1 MLPSAALA
9 SFRAR
14 STPPRSPFS
23 SVIPALVVVVI
34 GGPGSLKGAVLG
46 ALIIGTADTF
56 GPVLLPEFSSFTMY
70 AVMAAILL
78 VRPQGLLPV
87 KPAH

>member
-1 MLPSAALA
+1 M
-9 SFRAR
+9 AR
-14 STPPRSPFS
+14 SEPRLVRPMIAPP
-23 SVIPALVVVVI
+23 
-34 GGPGSLKGAVLG
+34 

-56 GPVLLPEFSSFTMY
+56 GPVLLPEFSSFMMY